1 MADSWYEWAQGS
13 PESEAR
19 DQAIQKT
26 EWEKAKASKLYRA
39 LRGADEYYDPQNG
52 TSYDPRA
59 MRMNMAIDGF
69 YPRMGTEAWDD
80 EKAALDY
87 VGAMGMRARDTAL
100 RAAQE
105 AYQGNYGE
113 AGGLAARAIPAA
125 FYPPA
130 ASGTPGADDDWRVKA
145 RKSGVPESQ
154 ILAFDYGTD
163 PEMWMTAPLSG
174 PAAFIVPAVPFAA
187 AKIGA
192 KGIGKADDIIRA
204 LGRAA
209 DQAVYG
215 RGAKTTL
222 VDDAGDVIR
231 RLRNSPQAPRLRIEY
246 K

>member
-1 MADSWYEWAQGS
+1 MADSWYEWMQGS

-19 DQAIQKT
+19 DKAIQKA
-26 EWEKAKASKLYRA
+26 EWEKTKGSKLYRA

-59 MRMNMAIDGF
+59 MRMNMAIDAF

-87 VGAMGMRARDTAL
+87 VGAMGQRARDTAL

-113 AGGLAARAIPAA
+113 AGSLAARAVPAA
-125 FYPPA
+125 LYPPA
-130 ASGTPGADDDWRVKA
+130 AAGTPGAPDDWRAKA
-145 RKSGVPESQ
+145 RANGVPESQ

-163 PEMWMTAPLSG
+163 PEMWMSAPVSG
-174 PAAFIVPAVPFAA
+174 PAAFIVPAIPFAA
-187 AKIGA
+187 AKAGA
-192 KGIGKADDIIRA
+192 RGLGRADKIIRSV
-204 LGRAA
+204 GRAA
-209 DQAVYG
+209 DQAAYG
-215 RGAKTTL
+215 RGVKTAL
-222 VDDAGDVIR
+222 VDEAGEVIR
-231 RLRNSPQAPRLRIEY
+231 RLRNSPEAPRLRLEY